1 MKKVLIVNTKYKI
14 FGGEDANISD
24 EINLLK
30 KQYNIELLEFDNSQR
45 INIVDLIAFVTNS
58 NRNANKKL
66 TKSLNEFKPDAVY
79 VHNTW
84 FKGNLGIFKILR
96 DKEIP
101 IIHKLHNFRYDCS
114 RHYLASKH
122 YRNVGNCNACYFD
135 KSNKLF
141 NKYYKDSYLKS
152 FFLIRFS
159 KKLFKIFSN
168 YPIKL
173 LVISQ
178 FHKNYLVTLG
188 IPSTKIEVYL
198 NPINIS
204 DQNNDIKKSNYVV
217 YAGRLNIEKGIE
229 NLLDCWSEAKPNN
242 IALKVIG
249 SGDIEERLK
258 EKYKNDSI
266 LFLGNLSNQDAKLEI
281 SKARAVI
288 TATKMY
294 EGQPRLLCE
303 ASSFGVPSIYPS
315 FGGMDEFFPSAYEF
329 SFNQYDYRDL
339 KDKIKKINNDELLS
353 KTGIA
358 VKKHMSK
365 ILHPE
370 VQLAS
375 FDSYLL
381 DR

>member
-24 EINLLK
+24 EVNLLK

-45 INIVDLIAFVTNS
+45 INIADLIAFVTNS

-329 SFNQYDYRDL
+329 SFNQYDYKDL

-358 VKKHMSK
+358 VKKHISK
-365 ILHPE
+365 ILDPE
-370 VQLAS
+370 VQIAS

>member
-24 EINLLK
+24 EVNLLK

-66 TKSLNEFKPDAVY
+66 TESLNEFKPDAVY

-135 KSNKLF
+135 KSHKLF

-329 SFNQYDYRDL
+329 SFNQYDYKDL

>member
-1 MKKVLIVNTKYKI
+1 MKKILIVNTKYKI

-24 EINLLK
+24 EMNLLK
-30 KQYNIELLEFDNSQR
+30 KRYNVELLEFDNSQK
-45 INIVDLIAFVTNS
+45 INIIDLIAFVTNS

-66 TKSLNEFKPDAVY
+66 IRLLNEFKPDAVY
-79 VHNTW
+79 IHNTW

-114 RHYLASKH
+114 RHYLASNH
-122 YRNVGNCNACYFD
+122 YKNVGNCNACFFD
-135 KSNKLF
+135 KSHKLF

-152 FFLIRFS
+152 LFLIKYS

-178 FHKNYLVTLG
+178 FHKNHLVTLG
-188 IPSTKIEVYL
+188 IPDAKIEVYL

-204 DQNNDIKKSNYVV
+204 DQNNDVKKSNYVV
-217 YAGRLNIEKGIE
+217 YAGRLNTEKGVE
-229 NLLDCWSEAKPNN
+229 NLLDCWSEVKPNN
-242 IALKVIG
+242 ISLKVIG

-281 SKARAVI
+281 SRARAVI

-315 FGGMDEFFPSAYEF
+315 FGGMNEFFPSGYEF
-329 SFNQYDYRDL
+329 SFNQYDYKDL

-353 KTGIA
+353 KTGLA
-358 VKKHMSK
+358 VKKHVST

>member
-1 MKKVLIVNTKYKI
+1 M
-14 FGGEDANISD
+14 
-24 EINLLK
+24 
-30 KQYNIELLEFDNSQR
+30 
-45 INIVDLIAFVTNS
+45 TNS

-168 YPIKL
+168 YQIKL

-315 FGGMDEFFPSAYEF
+315 FGGMDEFFPPAYEF
-329 SFNQYDYRDL
+329 SFNQYDYKDL

-358 VKKHMSK
+358 VKKHISK
-365 ILHPE
+365 ILDPE

>member
-66 TKSLNEFKPDAVY
+66 TESLNEFKPDAVY

-114 RHYLASKH
+114 RHYLASNH

-135 KSNKLF
+135 KSHKLF

-152 FFLIRFS
+152 FFLIRYS

-188 IPSTKIEVYL
+188 IPTTKIEVYL

-204 DQNNDIKKSNYVV
+204 EQNSDVKKSNYVV
-217 YAGRLNIEKGIE
+217 YAGRLNTEKGIE

-242 IALKVIG
+242 IALKVLG
-249 SGDIEERLK
+249 SGDIEESLK

>member
-45 INIVDLIAFVTNS
+45 INIIDLIGFVTNS

-114 RHYLASKH
+114 RHYLASNH

-135 KSNKLF
+135 KSHKLF

-152 FFLIRFS
+152 FFLIRYS

-188 IPSTKIEVYL
+188 IPSQKIEVYL

-204 DQNNDIKKSNYVV
+204 DQKNDLKKSNYVV
-217 YAGRLNIEKGIE
+217 YAGRLNTEKGIE

-329 SFNQYDYRDL
+329 SFNQYDYKDL

>member
-1 MKKVLIVNTKYKI
+1 M
-14 FGGEDANISD
+14 
-24 EINLLK
+24 
-30 KQYNIELLEFDNSQR
+30 
-45 INIVDLIAFVTNS
+45 
-58 NRNANKKL
+58 
-66 TKSLNEFKPDAVY
+66 
-79 VHNTW
+79 
-84 FKGNLGIFKILR
+84 
-96 DKEIP
+96 
-101 IIHKLHNFRYDCS
+101 
-114 RHYLASKH
+114 
-122 YRNVGNCNACYFD
+122 
-135 KSNKLF
+135 
-141 NKYYKDSYLKS
+141 
-152 FFLIRFS
+152 
-159 KKLFKIFSN
+159 
-168 YPIKL
+168 
-173 LVISQ
+173 
-178 FHKNYLVTLG
+178 
-188 IPSTKIEVYL
+188 YL

-204 DQNNDIKKSNYVV
+204 EQNIDVKKSNYVV
-217 YAGRLNIEKGIE
+217 YAGRLNTEKGIE

-242 IALKVIG
+242 IELKVIG

-353 KTGIA
+353 KTVIA

>member
-24 EINLLK
+24 EVNLLK

-45 INIVDLIAFVTNS
+45 INIIDLIAFVTNS

>member
-24 EINLLK
+24 EVNLLK

-45 INIVDLIAFVTNS
+45 INIIDLIAFVTNS

-217 YAGRLNIEKGIE
+217 YAGRLNTEKGIE

-329 SFNQYDYRDL
+329 SFNQYDYKDL
-339 KDKIKKINNDELLS
+339 KDKIKKINNDELIS

-358 VKKHMSK
+358 VKKHISK
-365 ILHPE
+365 ILDPE
-370 VQLAS
+370 VQIAS

>member
-24 EINLLK
+24 EVNLLK

-45 INIVDLIAFVTNS
+45 INIIDLIAFVTNS

-188 IPSTKIEVYL
+188 IPSQKIEVYL

-204 DQNNDIKKSNYVV
+204 DQKNDLKKSNYVV
-217 YAGRLNIEKGIE
+217 YAGRLNTEKGIE

-329 SFNQYDYRDL
+329 SFNQYDYKDL
-339 KDKIKKINNDELLS
+339 KDKIKKINNDELIS

-358 VKKHMSK
+358 VKKHISK
-365 ILHPE
+365 ILDPE
-370 VQLAS
+370 VQIAS

>member
-242 IALKVIG
+242 IELKVIG

>member
-24 EINLLK
+24 EVNLLK

-45 INIVDLIAFVTNS
+45 INIADLIAFVTNS

-315 FGGMDEFFPSAYEF
+315 FGGMDEFFPPAYEF
-329 SFNQYDYRDL
+329 SFNQYDYKDL

-358 VKKHMSK
+358 VKKHISK
-365 ILHPE
+365 ILDPE
-370 VQLAS
+370 VQIAS

>member
-24 EINLLK
+24 EVNLLK

-45 INIVDLIAFVTNS
+45 INIIDLIAFVTNS

-114 RHYLASKH
+114 RHYLASNH

-135 KSNKLF
+135 KSHKLF

-329 SFNQYDYRDL
+329 SFNQYDYKDL